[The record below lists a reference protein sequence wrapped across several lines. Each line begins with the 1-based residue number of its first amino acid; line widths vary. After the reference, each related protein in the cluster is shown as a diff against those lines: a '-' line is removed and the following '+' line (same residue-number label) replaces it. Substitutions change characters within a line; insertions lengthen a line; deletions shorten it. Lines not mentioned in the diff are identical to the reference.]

1 MVDIS
6 HRPLL
11 WEDDCLVLPKT
22 SKMIC
27 AISPTIRP
35 VVGFRVSGDRRMTVH
50 LPDRYSF
57 GECPGCEWSVTIG
70 REANLE
76 PTSSRPPISGGG
88 PMHSKAVTAQCAP
101 LGG

>member
-1 MVDIS
+1 
-6 HRPLL
+6 
-11 WEDDCLVLPKT
+11 
-22 SKMIC
+22 
-27 AISPTIRP
+27 
-35 VVGFRVSGDRRMTVH
+35 MTVH

-76 PTSSRPPISGGG
+76 PASSRPPISGGG

-101 LGG
+101 LGGVSQFKCLKPATMPVLLGSPILRPIYKGFS